1 MQISQTWFPGTHCT
15 YLKKLTLVCEGFVQ
29 ICQKFTETEILT
41 KLCSFSQKMGSL
53 PFILTVSK
61 N

>member
-15 YLKKLTLVCEGFVQ
+15 YLKKLTLVREGFVQ
-29 ICQKFTETEILT
+29 IRWKFTEILT
-41 KLCSFSQKMGSL
+41 KLCSFNQKMGSL
-53 PFILTVSK
+53 PLILTVSK